1 MPVKLRSYWPIH
13 GYTAAQIVITILIF
27 VITLTKGAPAFPV
40 VIIALVPVRLMFMKK
55 IWDRET
61 LRYVDG
67 WACVE
72 GTPEDDEDKTAEAE
86 KRVRP
91 EEGLM
96 RRDETMA

>member
-1 MPVKLRSYWPIH
+1 
-13 GYTAAQIVITILIF
+13 
-27 VITLTKGAPAFPV
+27 
-40 VIIALVPVRLMFMKK
+40 MFMKK

-61 LRYVDG
+61 MRYVDG
-67 WACVE
+67 WACIE
-72 GTPEDDEDKTAEAE
+72 GTPEDDEDKTAETE